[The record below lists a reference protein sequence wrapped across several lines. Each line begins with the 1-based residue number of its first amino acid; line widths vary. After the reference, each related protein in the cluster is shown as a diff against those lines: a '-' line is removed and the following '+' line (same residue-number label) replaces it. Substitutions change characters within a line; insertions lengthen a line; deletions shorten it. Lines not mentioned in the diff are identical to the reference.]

1 MEVLDVVNECLGTM
15 GETPLNSLEDP
26 HDFNGPA
33 QNMLDKNTRAIQAKG
48 FWFNRESLTLAPST
62 LDSGIYLP
70 GDFIAVR
77 VPRDANTG
85 LPHRNITQRGR
96 RLYNTDGGTYVFTSP
111 LKVDL
116 IRLVPFAD
124 LPEQAASHIAAVT
137 VLQFQSL
144 YDGDTA
150 KARELNA
157 RIDGKDGTLAALR
170 IEEARN
176 TQANLL
182 ESNYRLQR
190 LKSITRTARY
200 GIRR

>member
-15 GETPLNSLEDP
+15 GESPLNSLEDP

-33 QNMLDKNTRAIQAKG
+33 QNLLGKLNRSVQAKG
-48 FWFNRESLTLAPST
+48 WWFNRERIKLAPSA
-62 LDSGIYLP
+62 LDGGIYLP

-77 VPRDANTG
+77 VPRDPHTG
-85 LPHRNITQRGR
+85 RSHRSITQRGR
-96 RLYNTDGGTYVFTSP
+96 RLYDVDGGTYTFTEP
-111 LKVDL
+111 LEVDL
-116 IRLVPFAD
+116 IRLVPFED
-124 LPEQAASHIAAVT
+124 LPEQAASHIAATT

-150 KARELNA
+150 KGRELQG
-157 RIDGKDGTLAALR
+157 RITGTDGTFIALKS
-170 IEEARN
+170 EEIRN
-176 TQANLL
+176 AQPNLL

-190 LKSITRTARY
+190 LKLTTRSARF